1 MDEKLLREQ
10 IIRSVDQQCAH
21 LKPDPCLAQKV
32 LRAADRKEKNP
43 VRKKMK
49 FGIALAIVLA
59 LLTATAVAAALLTGM
74 ELIEQQAVPMAL
86 ANDGEVRPEE
96 KYTYE
101 ELKAIIMM
109 AEENGIFLDDDTSV
123 MRALRMGEG
132 YWEEETIMALC
143 REAFGGLFY
152 EWTVE
157 EQHFFE
163 DMMGEIGWSQDN
175 EFPLPGENDMPSE
188 TARVL
193 AKQLLREAYGADLP
207 LDDPALYR
215 SVEEFFPHGDDQLYD
230 EINWQFTFY
239 PRTLDGATYV
249 VRFDSQGGHVSH
261 DKFVPDAQVYGYDE
275 QTLVGWVDSVY
286 NYRMGGTGM
295 RNWKADAWYAFGQK
309 LPQATHSEQWNEEFD
324 GYAASVYLQPG
335 EGDLTRKQAR
345 NIAFADAGVKDYTN
359 VSEVL
364 LGRGDQRIWKISFN
378 TAEATGTRQLLS
390 YEIDSKTHEILRKL
404 DLTNEAA
411 WACYMLDETYR
422 AHVPELALTQDKAI
436 ELAVAA
442 LHAQLGDDTIPY
454 TDKESYAIDVN
465 AFDGNYHFMFR
476 TRSMAYGN
484 ASVRV
489 NASGKVDVWFANP
502 PGLDGDK
509 LFKCYEG
516 IYGPNIDWT
525 QDTWYRFG
533 QDMAQYE
540 PTTFEG
546 KLFKQTTYPEESTV
560 AVSRD
565 KAMDIAYLDSG
576 RSEINRI
583 VLIGAEPNP
592 VWKVRVSTDP
602 VTTLYEI
609 DAMTGEILDKEYYFI
624 QLPDF
629 DHTMK
634 MYTLRRT
641 YMPAAL
647 KEFGVERIA
656 AELLAKDQVSV
667 FGTTESPDS
676 VIYGNYRVA
685 ADGMTVYFESMDA
698 SLPSYVVTVAEDAMS
713 AQVEIGAISP
723 ENRQTTTLDIAAIQA
738 DYGSDERFWPLEV
751 RYEYY
756 GRQPMTAAHPA
767 HSPIT
772 QEEAQAYAMQHLVAE
787 VGQEA
792 VDALGD
798 VRVGC
803 ILESIEL
810 DGSRLRWT
818 FYFVNPEDV
827 HDGWRVVFAVTDG
840 LPSKHPDIKQ
850 IDDMSNG

>member
-1 MDEKLLREQ
+1 MDEKRMKEQ
-10 IIRSVDQQCAH
+10 IVQAVDRHCAH
-21 LKPDPCLAQKV
+21 LHADPFLARKV
-32 LRAADRKEKNP
+32 LREAERKESTP
-43 VRKKMK
+43 VRRKMSL
-49 FGIALAIVLA
+49 GVALVLVLL
-59 LLTATAVAAALLTGM
+59 LLTTTAVAAVLLSGM
-74 ELIEQQAVPMAL
+74 EFVEQEAVPMAVG
-86 ANDGEVRPEE
+86 NDGEVRPEE

-101 ELKAIIMM
+101 ELKAIIMT
-109 AEENGIFLDDDTSV
+109 AEENGIVLDDDSSV

-132 YWEEETIMALC
+132 YWEEETIMELC
-143 REAFGGLFY
+143 RASFGGLIY
-152 EWTVE
+152 EWTIE
-157 EQHFFE
+157 EQHFFNE
-163 DMMGEIGWSQDN
+163 MMMKIGWAQSNDLV
-175 EFPLPGENDMPSE
+175 LPGENDMPSQE
-188 TARVL
+188 ARAL
-193 AKQLLREAYGADLP
+193 ARKIIREAYGADIP
-207 LDDPALYR
+207 LDDPAQYR
-215 SVEEFFPHGDDQLYD
+215 SVEEFYAQGDDQTG
-230 EINWQFTFY
+230 INWLFTFY
-239 PRTLDGATYV
+239 PRTLDGAMYGV
-249 VRFDSQGGHVSH
+249 QFDKNGGSVSH
-261 DKFVPDAQVYGYDE
+261 DKIVPDAQVNGYDE

-286 NYRMGGTGM
+286 NYRKAGTGM

-309 LPQATHSEQWNEEFD
+309 LPQATHSEQWDEEFD
-324 GYAASVYLQPG
+324 GYAASVYLLPG

-345 NIAFADAGVKDYTN
+345 NIAFADAGVKDYTR

-364 LGRGDQRIWKISFN
+364 LGQGDQRIWKISFD

-422 AHVPELALTQDKAI
+422 AHAPEAALTQDKAI
-436 ELAVAA
+436 GLAVAA
-442 LHAQLGDDTIPY
+442 LYAELGDNTIPY
-454 TDKESYAIDVN
+454 TDKQCYTIDVN
-465 AFDGNYHFMFR
+465 AFNGNYHFIFH
-476 TRSMAYGN
+476 TKSMEYGN

-489 NASGKVDVWFANP
+489 MADGKVDIWFANP

-509 LFKCYEG
+509 LFKRYEDV
-516 IYGPNIDWT
+516 YGPNIDWP

-533 QDMAQYE
+533 QDMAKYE

-560 AVSRD
+560 AISRD

-576 RSEINRI
+576 KSEINRI

-592 VWKVRVSTDP
+592 VWKLRVSTDP

-647 KEFGVERIA
+647 AEFGVERIA
-656 AELLAKDQVSV
+656 AELLAKAQVSV
-667 FGTTESPDS
+667 FGTTDSPDS
-676 VIYGNYRVA
+676 VIYGNYRIT
-685 ADGMTVYFESMDA
+685 ADGMTVTFESLDGSM
-698 SLPSYVVTVAEDAMS
+698 PSYVVTVAEDAMS
-713 AQVEIGAISP
+713 AQVEVGAISP
-723 ENRQTTTLDIAAIQA
+723 ENRQTTTLDIAAIQEA
-738 DYGSDERFWPLEV
+738 YGSDERFWPLEV

-767 HSPIT
+767 QSPVT
-772 QEEAQAYAMQHLVAE
+772 QEEAQAYAMQHLVAQ

-792 VDALGD
+792 IDALGD

-803 ILESIEL
+803 ILELIEL

-818 FYFVNPEDV
+818 FYFVNPENV

-840 LPSKHPDIKQ
+840 LPSEHPDIKQ

>member
-1 MDEKLLREQ
+1 MDEKRLQ
-10 IIRSVDQQCAH
+10 GHIIQAVKWQCAH
-21 LKPDPCLAQKV
+21 LHPDPCLVQKV
-32 LRAADRKEKNP
+32 LREAERKESTP
-43 VRKKMK
+43 VRRKMSLG
-49 FGIALAIVLA
+49 FALVLVLL
-59 LLTATAVAAALLTGM
+59 LLTTTAVAAVLLSGM
-74 ELIEQQAVPMAL
+74 ELVEREAVPMAVG
-86 ANDGEVRPEE
+86 NDGEVRPEE

-101 ELKAIIMM
+101 ELKAIIMT
-109 AEENGIFLDDDTSV
+109 AEENGIFLDDDSSV

-132 YWEEETIMALC
+132 YWEEETIMELC
-143 REAFGGLFY
+143 RTSFGGLIY

-163 DMMGEIGWSQDN
+163 DMMVEIGWSQSN
-175 EFPLPGENDMPSE
+175 GYPLPGENDMPSE
-188 TARVL
+188 TARAL
-193 AKQLLREAYGADLP
+193 ARRILREAYGADLP

-215 SVEEFFPHGDDQLYD
+215 SVEEFFAQGDDQLYD

-239 PRTLDGATYV
+239 PRTLDGATYT

-261 DKFVPDAQVYGYDE
+261 DRFVPDMQVYGYDE
-275 QTLVGWVDSVY
+275 QSLVGWVDSVY
-286 NYRMGGTGM
+286 NYRKAGTGM
-295 RNWKADAWYAFGQK
+295 RNWKAEAWYAFGQK
-309 LPQATHSEQWNEEFD
+309 LPKATHSEAWDEAFD
-324 GYAASVYLQPG
+324 GYAASVYLLPG

-359 VSEVL
+359 VSELL
-364 LGRGDQRIWKISFN
+364 LGQGDQRIWKISFS
-378 TAEATGTRQLLS
+378 TAEVNGTRQLLS
-390 YEIDSKTHEILRKL
+390 YEIDSQTHEILRKL

-411 WACYMLDETYR
+411 WACYMLDETYL
-422 AHVPELALTQDKAI
+422 AHAPELALTQDKAI

-442 LHAQLGDDTIPY
+442 LHAKLGDDTIPY
-454 TDKESYAIDVN
+454 TDKESYTIDVN
-465 AFDGNYHFMFR
+465 AFNGNYHFMFR
-476 TRSMAYGN
+476 TRLMEYGN

-489 NASGKVDVWFANP
+489 YAGGKVDIWFANP

-509 LFKCYEG
+509 LFKRYED
-516 IYGPNIDWT
+516 IYGPNIDWM

-533 QDMAQYE
+533 QDMAKYE

-546 KLFKQTTYPEESTV
+546 KLFKQTAYPEESTV
-560 AVSRD
+560 AISRD

-576 RSEINRI
+576 KSEINRI

-592 VWKVRVSTDP
+592 IWKLRVSTEP

-647 KEFGVERIA
+647 QEFGVERIA
-656 AELLAKDQVSV
+656 AELLAKAQVSV
-667 FGTTESPDS
+667 FGTTDSPDS
-676 VIYGNYRVA
+676 VLYGNYRVGS
-685 ADGMTVYFESMDA
+685 DGMTVTFESLSGDI
-698 SLPSYVVTVAEDAMS
+698 PSYVVTVAEDAMS
-713 AQVEIGAISP
+713 AQVEVGAISQ
-723 ENRQTTTLDIAAIQA
+723 EARQTTNLDIAAIQEA
-738 DYGSDERFWPLEV
+738 YGSDERFWPLEV

-772 QEEAQAYAMQHLVAE
+772 QEEAQAYAMQHLVAQM
-787 VGQEA
+787 GQEA

-803 ILESIEL
+803 ILEFIEL
-810 DGSRLRWT
+810 DGSRVRWT
-818 FYFVNPEDV
+818 FYFANPENV

-840 LPSKHPDIKQ
+840 LPSEHPDIKQ
-850 IDDMSNG
+850 IDDMGNG